1 MVDTVASVVPH
12 TRRAYASPVADA
24 TQPPAGRFAVEHVAW
39 PSHYGAAMTLSS
51 NGTTDFSGKRAV
63 VTGASR
69 GIGEAIVRQLDAG
82 GARVALVARSADKLE
97 AIASTLTNDP
107 VVIPVDLSDPESV
120 EHITSTALEAFDG
133 LDILVNN
140 AAVERNQ
147 PASKVTG
154 EAIDE
159 TLFVN
164 LRQAFML
171 CSAFAKPLFASN
183 GAIVNVSSTAATGAG
198 GTQGAYAA
206 SKGGLNTLTKN
217 LANEWA
223 SKGVRVNGVAPGL
236 VDTEMWEPTFDRLGE
251 EFVRENFVK
260 RVPMLRWGTAD
271 EIANVACFL
280 ASEAASYV
288 TGQTIKV
295 DGGMTNL

>member
-1 MVDTVASVVPH
+1 MDGESAAS
-12 TRRAYASPVADA
+12 DF
-24 TQPPAGRFAVEHVAW
+24 AG
-39 PSHYGAAMTLSS
+39 TC
-51 NGTTDFSGKRAV
+51 AV

-82 GARVALVARSADKLE
+82 GARVALVARSADRLE
-97 AIASTLTNDP
+97 AIASELVHDP
-107 VVIPVDLSDPESV
+107 LVVPIDLSEPDAADRIADTVLAE
-120 EHITSTALEAFDG
+120 FG
-133 LDILVNN
+133 RLDVLVNN

-164 LRQAFML
+164 LRQAFLL
-171 CSAFAKPLFASN
+171 CSRFAKALFATR
-183 GAIVNVSSTAATGAG
+183 GAIVNISSTAATGAG

-236 VDTEMWEPTFDRLGE
+236 VDTEMWESTFEKLGE
-251 EFVRENFVK
+251 AEVREGFAK
-260 RVPMLRWGTAD
+260 RVPLGRWGTAE
-271 EIANVACFL
+271 EIAEVACFL
-280 ASEAASYV
+280 ASERAAYV
-288 TGQTIKV
+288 TGQTVRV

>member
-1 MVDTVASVVPH
+1 MLSPSCG
-12 TRRAYASPVADA
+12 ASP
-24 TQPPAGRFAVEHVAW
+24 PE
-39 PSHYGAAMTLSS
+39 S
-51 NGTTDFSGKRAV
+51 
-63 VTGASR
+63 
-69 GIGEAIVRQLDAG
+69 G
-82 GARVALVARSADKLE
+82 GARVALVARSADRLE
-97 AIASTLTNDP
+97 SIASELSNDP
-107 VVIPVDLSDPESV
+107 LVIVADLSTNES
-120 EHITSTALEAFDG
+120 IAQISTAVLDAFGG
-133 LDILVNN
+133 LDVLVNN

-171 CSAFAKPLFASN
+171 CSAFAKPLFSTK
-183 GAIVNVSSTAATGAG
+183 GSIVNISSTAATGAG

-223 SKGVRVNGVAPGL
+223 GKGVRVNGVAPGL
-236 VDTEMWEPTFDRLGE
+236 VDTEMWEPTFDALGE
-251 EFVRENFVK
+251 QEVRASFVK
-260 RVPMLRWGTAD
+260 RVPLARWGTAD

-280 ASEAASYV
+280 ASEQASYV
-288 TGQTIKV
+288 TGQTIRV
-295 DGGMTNL
+295 DGGMTNI

>member
-1 MVDTVASVVPH
+1 M
-12 TRRAYASPVADA
+12 
-24 TQPPAGRFAVEHVAW
+24 F
-39 PSHYGAAMTLSS
+39 
-51 NGTTDFSGKRAV
+51 DFTGKTAV

-97 AIASTLTNDP
+97 AIAAELTNDP
-107 VVIPVDLSDPESV
+107 LVLATDLSDPASV
-120 EHITSTALEAFDG
+120 EQISTAVLDAFGG

-140 AAVERNQ
+140 AAVERNE
-147 PASKVTG
+147 PAHRATA

-164 LRQAFML
+164 LRQPFL
-171 CSAFAKPLFASN
+171 LSSAFAKSLFASQ
-183 GAIVNVSSTAATGAG
+183 GAIVNISSIASTGAG

-223 SKGVRVNGVAPGL
+223 NKGVRVNGVAPGL
-236 VDTEMWEPTFDRLGE
+236 VDTEMWESTFERLGE
-251 EFVRENFVK
+251 DAVRSTFTK
-260 RVPMLRWGTAD
+260 GVPMQRWGTAD
-271 EIANVACFL
+271 EIADVACFL
-280 ASEAASYV
+280 ASDKASYV

-295 DGGMTNL
+295 DGGRTNL

>member
-1 MVDTVASVVPH
+1 
-12 TRRAYASPVADA
+12 
-24 TQPPAGRFAVEHVAW
+24 
-39 PSHYGAAMTLSS
+39 MTL
-51 NGTTDFSGKRAV
+51 NFAGKTAV

-69 GIGEAIVRQLDAG
+69 GIGEAIARQLDAS
-82 GARVALVARSADKLE
+82 GARVALVARSTDRLQ
-97 AIASTLTNDP
+97 AIAAELMNDP
-107 VVIPVDLSDPESV
+107 LVVAVDLA
-120 EHITSTALEAFDG
+120 EHDAIDEIFGAVIDAFGGVDV
-133 LDILVNN
+133 LVNN

-171 CSAFAKPLFASN
+171 CSAFAKPLFASR
-183 GAIVNVSSTAATGAG
+183 GSIVNVTSTAATGAG

-217 LANEWA
+217 LANEWG
-223 SKGVRVNGVAPGL
+223 SKGVRVNAVAPGL
-236 VDTEMWEPTFDRLGE
+236 VDTEMWGPTFDRLGE
-251 EFVRENFVK
+251 DAVRASFVK
-260 RVPMLRWGTAD
+260 SVPLGRWGTAED
-271 EIANVACFL
+271 IADVACFL
-280 ASEAASYV
+280 ASDRAAYV
-288 TGQTIKV
+288 TGQVIRV

>member
-1 MVDTVASVVPH
+1 M
-12 TRRAYASPVADA
+12 
-24 TQPPAGRFAVEHVAW
+24 
-39 PSHYGAAMTLSS
+39 
-51 NGTTDFSGKRAV
+51 

-69 GIGEAIVRQLDAG
+69 GIGESIARQLDAG
-82 GARVALVARSADKLE
+82 GARVALVARSADRLA
-97 AIASTLTNDP
+97 AIAGELTNDP
-107 VVIPVDLSDPESV
+107 LVVAVDLSEPDAV
-120 EHITSTALEAFDG
+120 ERIAAAVLAEFG
-133 LDILVNN
+133 GIDIVVNN

-171 CSAFAKPLFASN
+171 CSAFAKPLFASQ
-183 GAIVNVSSTAATGAG
+183 GSIVNVTSTAATGAG

-217 LANEWA
+217 LANEWGP
-223 SKGVRVNGVAPGL
+223 KGVRVNAVAPGL
-236 VDTEMWEPTFDRLGE
+236 VDTEMWEPTFERLGE
-251 EFVRENFVK
+251 DAVRRNFVK
-260 RVPMLRWGTAD
+260 SVPLGRWGTAD
-271 EIANVACFL
+271 EIAEVACFL
-280 ASEAASYV
+280 ASRQAAYV
-288 TGQTIKV
+288 TGQVVRV

>member
-1 MVDTVASVVPH
+1 MPVDFT
-12 TRRAYASPVADA
+12 
-24 TQPPAGRFAVEHVAW
+24 
-39 PSHYGAAMTLSS
+39 
-51 NGTTDFSGKRAV
+51 GKTAV

-69 GIGEAIVRQLDAG
+69 GIGEAIARQLDAA
-82 GARVALVARSADKLE
+82 GARVALVARSADRLS
-97 AIASTLTNDP
+97 AIAADLENDP
-107 VVIPVDLSDPESV
+107 LVIAVDLSEPDSV
-120 EHITSTALEAFDG
+120 EQISSTVLGAFGG
-133 LDILVNN
+133 LDVLVNN

-154 EAIDE
+154 DAIDE

-171 CSAFAKPLFASN
+171 SSAFAKALFASK
-183 GAIVNVSSTAATGAG
+183 GAIVNVTSTAATGAG

-223 SKGVRVNGVAPGL
+223 SKGVRVNAVAPGL
-236 VDTEMWEPTFDRLGE
+236 VDTEMWGPTFERLGE
-251 EFVRENFVK
+251 DAVRTNFVK
-260 RVPMLRWGTAD
+260 SVPLGRWGTAD
-271 EIANVACFL
+271 EIADVACFL
-280 ASEAASYV
+280 ASDRAAYV
-288 TGQTIKV
+288 TGQVLRV

>member
-1 MVDTVASVVPH
+1 MSFD
-12 TRRAYASPVADA
+12 
-24 TQPPAGRFAVEHVAW
+24 FA
-39 PSHYGAAMTLSS
+39 
-51 NGTTDFSGKRAV
+51 GKRAV

-69 GIGEAIVRQLDAG
+69 GIGEAIARQLDAG
-82 GARVALVARSADKLE
+82 GARVALVARSADRLE
-97 AIASTLTNDP
+97 AIAAELTNDP
-107 VVIPVDLSDPESV
+107 LVIAADLS
-120 EHITSTALEAFDG
+120 EHAAIEQISTAVLDAFGG
-133 LDILVNN
+133 LDVLVNN

-171 CSAFAKPLFASN
+171 CSAFAKPLFASQ
-183 GAIVNVSSTAATGAG
+183 GSIVNITSTAATGAG

-223 SKGVRVNGVAPGL
+223 SKGVRVNAVAPGL

-251 EFVRENFVK
+251 DAVRKNFVK
-260 RVPMLRWGTAD
+260 SVPLGRWGTAD
-271 EIANVACFL
+271 EIADVACFL
-280 ASEAASYV
+280 ASDRASYV
-288 TGQTIKV
+288 TGQVIRV

>member
-1 MVDTVASVVPH
+1 
-12 TRRAYASPVADA
+12 
-24 TQPPAGRFAVEHVAW
+24 
-39 PSHYGAAMTLSS
+39 MTF
-51 NGTTDFSGKRAV
+51 DFSGKRVV

-69 GIGEAIVRQLDAG
+69 GIGESIVRQLDRD
-82 GARVALVARSADKLE
+82 GARVALVARSVDRLE
-97 AIASTLTNDP
+97 AIAAELSNNPL
-107 VVIPVDLSDPESV
+107 VVPADLSAHDSIEQ
-120 EHITSTALEAFDG
+120 ISTAVLDEFGG
-133 LDILVNN
+133 LDVLVNN
-140 AAVERNQ
+140 AAIERNQ

-171 CSAFAKPLFASN
+171 CSAFAKPLFASQ
-183 GAIVNVSSTAATGAG
+183 GSIVNITSTAATGAG

-223 SKGVRVNGVAPGL
+223 NKGVRVNGVAPGL
-236 VDTEMWEPTFDRLGE
+236 VDTEMWDPTFERLGE
-251 EFVRENFVK
+251 DAVRSNFVK
-260 RVPMLRWGTAD
+260 AVPLGRWGTAD
-271 EIANVACFL
+271 EIASVACFL
-280 ASEAASYV
+280 ASDQASYV

-295 DGGMTNL
+295 DGGMTNI

>member
-1 MVDTVASVVPH
+1 MS
-12 TRRAYASPVADA
+12 
-24 TQPPAGRFAVEHVAW
+24 F
-39 PSHYGAAMTLSS
+39 
-51 NGTTDFSGKRAV
+51 DFTGQCAV

-82 GARVALVARSADKLE
+82 GARVALVARSEDRLRE
-97 AIASTLTNDP
+97 IAAELDHDP
-107 VVIPVDLSDPESV
+107 LVLPVDLSEPDAADA
-120 EHITSTALEAFDG
+120 IAEAVLGAFG
-133 LDILVNN
+133 RLDILVNN

-164 LRQAFML
+164 LRQAFLL
-171 CSAFAKPLFASN
+171 CSRFAKALYATQGS
-183 GAIVNVSSTAATGAG
+183 IVNISSTAATGAA

-236 VDTEMWEPTFDRLGE
+236 VDTEMWGPTFERLGE
-251 EFVRENFVK
+251 EMVRDTFVK
-260 RVPMLRWGTAD
+260 RVPMARWGTAD
-271 EIANVACFL
+271 EIADVACFL
-280 ASEAASYV
+280 ASRRASYV
-288 TGQTIKV
+288 TGQTIRV
-295 DGGMTNL
+295 DGGMTNI

>member
-1 MVDTVASVVPH
+1 MSGAVPF
-12 TRRAYASPVADA
+12 D
-24 TQPPAGRFAVEHVAW
+24 FA
-39 PSHYGAAMTLSS
+39 
-51 NGTTDFSGKRAV
+51 GKRAV

-69 GIGEAIVRQLDAG
+69 GIGEAVARQLDAS
-82 GARVALVARSADKLE
+82 GARVALVARSADRLR
-97 AIASTLTNDP
+97 AIASELEHEP
-107 VVIPVDLSDPESV
+107 LVVPADLSEPDAV
-120 EHITSTALEAFDG
+120 EQISSAVLEAFGG
-133 LDILVNN
+133 LDVLVNN

-154 EAIDE
+154 DAIDE

-171 CSAFAKPLFASN
+171 CSAFAKPLFASG
-183 GAIVNVSSTAATGAG
+183 GAIVNVTSTAATGAG

-223 SKGVRVNGVAPGL
+223 PKGVRVNAVAPGL
-236 VDTEMWEPTFDRLGE
+236 VDTEMWGPTFERLGE
-251 EFVRENFVK
+251 EAVRTNFVK
-260 RVPMLRWGTAD
+260 AVPLGRWGTAE
-271 EIANVACFL
+271 EIADVVCFL
-280 ASEAASYV
+280 ASDRATYV
-288 TGQTIKV
+288 TGQVIRV

>member
-1 MVDTVASVVPH
+1 
-12 TRRAYASPVADA
+12 
-24 TQPPAGRFAVEHVAW
+24 
-39 PSHYGAAMTLSS
+39 MTF
-51 NGTTDFSGKRAV
+51 DFSNKRAV

-97 AIASTLTNDP
+97 RIASELTNDP
-107 VVIPVDLSDPESV
+107 VVIACDLSEADS
-120 EHITSTALEAFDG
+120 IDRISSAALDAFGG

-171 CSAFAKPLFASN
+171 CSAFAKPLFATQGN
-183 GAIVNVSSTAATGAG
+183 IVNVSSTAATGAG

-236 VDTEMWEPTFDRLGE
+236 VDTEMWEATFDRLGE
-251 EFVRENFVK
+251 EFVRQSFVK
-260 RVPMLRWGTAD
+260 RVPLLRWGTAD

-280 ASEAASYV
+280 ASGMASYV
-288 TGQTIKV
+288 TGQTIKT
-295 DGGMTNL
+295 DGGMTNN

>member
-1 MVDTVASVVPH
+1 MTF
-12 TRRAYASPVADA
+12 
-24 TQPPAGRFAVEHVAW
+24 RFE
-39 PSHYGAAMTLSS
+39 
-51 NGTTDFSGKRAV
+51 GKRAL

-69 GIGEAIVRQLDAG
+69 GIGEAIARQLDRG
-82 GARVALVARSADKLE
+82 GARVALVARSVDRLE
-97 AIASTLTNDP
+97 RIASELSNP
-107 VVIPVDLSDPESV
+107 PLVIPADLSEYDSIEQ
-120 EHITSTALEAFDG
+120 IATAVLDEFDG

-154 EAIDE
+154 ESIDE

-171 CSAFAKPLFASN
+171 CSAFAKPLFGSQ
-183 GAIVNVSSTAATGAG
+183 GAIVNVTSTAATGAG

-223 SKGVRVNGVAPGL
+223 NKGVRVNGVAPGL

-251 EFVRENFVK
+251 DAVRSRFVK
-260 RVPMLRWGTAD
+260 AVPLGRWGTAA
-271 EIANVACFL
+271 EIADVVCFL
-280 ASEAASYV
+280 ASDRATYV

-295 DGGMTNL
+295 DGGMTNI

>member
-1 MVDTVASVVPH
+1 
-12 TRRAYASPVADA
+12 
-24 TQPPAGRFAVEHVAW
+24 
-39 PSHYGAAMTLSS
+39 MTF
-51 NGTTDFSGKRAV
+51 DFNGKRAL

-69 GIGEAIVRQLDAG
+69 GIGEAIARQLDRG
-82 GARVALVARSADKLE
+82 GARVALVARSTDRLERIAADLV
-97 AIASTLTNDP
+97 NDP
-107 VVIPVDLSDPESV
+107 LVVAADLSAHESV
-120 EHITSTALEAFDG
+120 EQISTAVLEAFGG
-133 LDILVNN
+133 LDVLVNN

-154 EAIDE
+154 DAIDE

-171 CSAFAKPLFASN
+171 CSAFAKPLFASS
-183 GAIVNVSSTAATGAG
+183 GSIVNVTSTAATGAG

-223 SKGVRVNGVAPGL
+223 NKGVRVNAVAPGL
-236 VDTEMWEPTFDRLGE
+236 VDTEMWEPTFDLLGE
-251 EFVRENFVK
+251 DSVRANFVK
-260 RVPMLRWGTAD
+260 AVPLGRWGSAD
-271 EIANVACFL
+271 EIAEVVCFL
-280 ASEAASYV
+280 ASSQASYV

-295 DGGMTNL
+295 DGGMTNI

>member
-1 MVDTVASVVPH
+1 MSA
-12 TRRAYASPVADA
+12 
-24 TQPPAGRFAVEHVAW
+24 
-39 PSHYGAAMTLSS
+39 
-51 NGTTDFSGKRAV
+51 NDFSGLHAV

-69 GIGEAIVRQLDAG
+69 GIGEAIVRRLDAG
-82 GARVALVARSADKLE
+82 GAQVALVARSGERLQE
-97 AIASTLTNDP
+97 IASTLTNQP
-107 VVIPVDLSDPESV
+107 IVVVCDLSDTDAPDIIAGRV
-120 EHITSTALEAFDG
+120 LKAFGG

-147 PASKVTG
+147 PATKVTA

-159 TLFVN
+159 TLLVN

-171 CSAFAKPLFASN
+171 CSRFAKALFASQ
-183 GAIVNVSSTAATGAG
+183 GAIVNISSTAATGAG

-236 VDTEMWEPTFDRLGE
+236 VDTEMWEATFERLGE
-251 EFVRENFVK
+251 GAVRDGFAK
-260 RVPMLRWGTAD
+260 RVPMGRWGTAD
-271 EIANVACFL
+271 EIAEVACFL
-280 ASEAASYV
+280 ASRRASYV
-288 TGQTIKV
+288 TGQTIRV
-295 DGGMTNL
+295 DGGMTNI

>member
-1 MVDTVASVVPH
+1 VS
-12 TRRAYASPVADA
+12 
-24 TQPPAGRFAVEHVAW
+24 F
-39 PSHYGAAMTLSS
+39 
-51 NGTTDFSGKRAV
+51 DFTGKTAV

-69 GIGEAIVRQLDAG
+69 GIGEAVARQLDAA
-82 GARVALVARSADKLE
+82 GARVALVARSADRLSS
-97 AIASTLTNDP
+97 IAAELINDP
-107 VVIPVDLSDPESV
+107 LVIAVDLADSESI
-120 EHITSTALEAFDG
+120 EQISSTVLGSFGG
-133 LDILVNN
+133 LDVLVNN

-154 EAIDE
+154 DAIDE

-171 CSAFAKPLFASN
+171 CSAFAKPLFAARGS
-183 GAIVNVSSTAATGAG
+183 IVNVTSTAATGAG

-223 SKGVRVNGVAPGL
+223 SKGVRVNAVAPGL
-236 VDTEMWEPTFDRLGE
+236 VDTEMWGPTFERLGE
-251 EFVRENFVK
+251 DAVRKNFVK
-260 RVPMLRWGTAD
+260 SVPLGRWGTAD
-271 EIANVACFL
+271 EIADVVCFL
-280 ASEAASYV
+280 ASPQASYV
-288 TGQTIKV
+288 TGQVLRV